1 MQDYDEQ
8 LRADGGGGTDKPVKP
23 CGAALLGLGGKVQP
37 PGVGKPGVQ
46 EIIPC
51 GVQSDKTAGFKLT
64 GDVLGQMLGRHGLDD
79 ATGRAVEQTTEIFF
93 KAFHI
98 FTSSCRDY
106 STARA
111 GGQAKEE
118 QAMTILD
125 KLRPTPDR
133 VEQMRELLDEL
144 SDRQREEIAAIMTGM
159 LIQAE
164 LTERRAG

>member
-1 MQDYDEQ
+1 MLVRHSLDDV
-8 LRADGGGGTDKPVKP
+8 AGGAAGDKPAQVFLKTFQKKSLP
-23 CGAALLGLGGKVQP
+23 FSRQYN
-37 PGVGKPGVQ
+37 
-46 EIIPC
+46 
-51 GVQSDKTAGFKLT
+51 TAG
-64 GDVLGQMLGRHGLDD
+64 
-79 ATGRAVEQTTEIFF
+79 
-93 KAFHI
+93 
-98 FTSSCRDY
+98 
-106 STARA
+106 A
-111 GGQAKEE
+111 GGQEKEE

>member
-1 MQDYDEQ
+1 M
-8 LRADGGGGTDKPVKP
+8 
-23 CGAALLGLGGKVQP
+23 
-37 PGVGKPGVQ
+37 
-46 EIIPC
+46 
-51 GVQSDKTAGFKLT
+51 QSDKTAGFKLT
-64 GDVLGQMLGRHGLDD
+64 GGVLGQILGRHGLDD
-79 ATGRAVEQTTEIFF
+79 ATDRAVEQTTEIFF
-93 KAFHI
+93 KAFPI
-98 FTSSCRDY
+98 SPPSRRQY
-106 STARA
+106 STAGA